1 MGSSSVDSALD
12 FLESWLKST
21 GVSFKVNID
30 LEEWL
35 QDLLW
40 HVSSSANSLF
50 HLVKGVFGGV
60 EKSLIH
66 GPIVVLGELLD
77 LLSRDWLNML
87 IKLIRADGLNEIL
100 NGSLNLVVLGL
111 ELLGFLSDPL
121 LLHLD
126 EVIKSVGL
134 SVLWEVDEHSLGE
147 TLQIVLNSVL
157 HDIINVND
165 KLLKLGKTAVNM
177 AQVAINVHGGPGE
190 GHHTWSKLVLKILQV
205 WHEERLSIWSDLVDD
220 SVVFSEDK
228 LKLVVVHLE
237 LVFLQKDDLGA
248 LWDINTNSSE
258 ALGFSNKGKDLRVEV
273 DVKLVVLWVTDNES
287 GLKSSLSLLDFGS
300 PLLSPK
306 VLKGE
311 ESVTNLVVHLD
322 VLLGLSGL
330 DEVLWELLHWS

>member
-1 MGSSSVDSALD
+1 
-12 FLESWLKST
+12 
-21 GVSFKVNID
+21 
-30 LEEWL
+30 
-35 QDLLW
+35 
-40 HVSSSANSLF
+40 
-50 HLVKGVFGGV
+50 
-60 EKSLIH
+60 
-66 GPIVVLGELLD
+66 
-77 LLSRDWLNML
+77 
-87 IKLIRADGLNEIL
+87 
-100 NGSLNLVVLGL
+100 
-111 ELLGFLSDPL
+111 
-121 LLHLD
+121 
-126 EVIKSVGL
+126 
-134 SVLWEVDEHSLGE
+134 LWEVDEHSLGE

-205 WHEERLSIWSDLVDD
+205 WYEERLSVWSDLVDD

-228 LKLVVVHLE
+228 LKLVVVHVE
-237 LVFLQKDDLGA
+237 LIFLQKDDLGA

-306 VLKGE
+306 VLEGE